1 MKEPD
6 LISAGSTIMKDKY
19 GRIIKYL
26 RLSVTDLCNYRCIYC
41 MPEEG
46 VPKKSHSDIL
56 SIEELSEIAE
66 ASYYLGITKIR
77 LTGGEPLL
85 RKGILTLC
93 ENIRRISDD
102 IELSITTNGSLL
114 PKMAKDLKSVGVD
127 RLNISLDTLDRDTFR
142 RITRLG
148 ELDQTLEGIK
158 AAQSAG
164 FDNIKINTVLLGGVN
179 DSEIL
184 PLMLLTKDN
193 NIQLRFIEL
202 MPIGITK
209 SLSDNLFVTVE
220 NIEKIL
226 LNSAELTVD
235 GVSRVYRLPGYKG
248 SIGLIS
254 PMSHSFCERCDKIRV
269 TADGRLKPCLH
280 SEDEISLKGLHG
292 NELIQAIKNGIIN
305 KPMCHNLDSV
315 GSQSSRNMN
324 EIGG

>member
-1 MKEPD
+1 
-6 LISAGSTIMKDKY
+6 MKDKY

-56 SIEELSEIAE
+56 SIEELTEIAE
-66 ASYYLGITKIR
+66 ASYDLGITKIR

-93 ENIRRISDD
+93 ENIRCISDD
-102 IELSITTNGSLL
+102 IELSVTTNGSLL
-114 PKMAKDLKSVGVD
+114 PKMAKGLKSAGVD

-184 PLMLLTKDN
+184 PLILLTKDN

-235 GVSRVYRLPGYKG
+235 GVARVYKLPGYKG

>member
-1 MKEPD
+1 
-6 LISAGSTIMKDKY
+6 MKDKY

-41 MPEEG
+41 MPKEG

-56 SIEELSEIAE
+56 SIEELTEIAE
-66 ASYYLGITKIR
+66 ASYALGITKIR

-102 IELSITTNGSLL
+102 IELSVTTNGSLL
-114 PKMAKDLKSVGVD
+114 PKMAKDLKYAGVD

-220 NIEKIL
+220 NIEKLL

-235 GVSRVYRLPGYKG
+235 GVARVYRLPGYKG